1 MVIGEQTRASLVWET
16 RWVMIA
22 GLFPWVVA
30 AVVTIAVHLDTN
42 APLTQLPTFTPHQ
55 PALNVVLGLLS
66 YLPTA
71 AVVPLTLFL
80 LARTGQSPASL
91 GLTRVDLPDLGVGV
105 GLAAAAFG
113 CQLVLALAL
122 VPLEHSRLANTAH
135 VLHVPVYYV
144 IFAVSESFITAVSE
158 EVIVNGYLLT
168 RLDQLGW
175 SPARAFWLSL
185 ALRTSYH
192 LYYGVAVIFTLPFGW
207 LVTRS
212 FQKHR
217 KLSRPILAH
226 FLYDMTVFILAILH

>member
-1 MVIGEQTRASLVWET
+1 VVISEQTRSSLVLET
-16 RWVMIA
+16 WLVMIA
-22 GLFPWVVA
+22 GLFPWVVS
-30 AVVTIAVHLDTN
+30 AVLILAVHLDTN
-42 APLTQLPTFTPHQ
+42 ARLSQLPTIVPHQ

-66 YLPTA
+66 YTPTA
-71 AVVPLTLFL
+71 AVVPLALLL
-80 LARTGQSPASL
+80 LARTGQPPSSL
-91 GLTRVDLPDLGVGV
+91 GLTRVDMPDLGAGA

-113 CQLVLALAL
+113 CQFVLAIALA
-122 VPLEHSRLANTAH
+122 PLEHSKLANTAP

-144 IFAVSESFITAVSE
+144 IFAVSQSLITAVAE

-175 SPARAFWLSL
+175 SPTRAFWLSL

-192 LYYGVAVIFTLPFGW
+192 VYYGVAVIFTLPFGW

-226 FLYDMTVFILAILH
+226 FLYDMTVFFLAILR

>member
-1 MVIGEQTRASLVWET
+1 VISEQTRSGLVWET
-16 RWVMIA
+16 RLVMIA
-22 GLFPWVVA
+22 GLFPWVVS
-30 AVVTIAVHLDTN
+30 AVLILAVHLDTN
-42 APLTQLPTFTPHQ
+42 ARLSQLPTIVPHQ

-66 YLPTA
+66 YTPTA
-71 AVVPLTLFL
+71 AVVPLALFL
-80 LARTGQSPASL
+80 LARTGQSPSGL
-91 GLTRVDLPDLGVGV
+91 GLTRVDAPDLGAGV
-105 GLAAAAFG
+105 GLAAGAFG
-113 CQLVLALAL
+113 CQFVLAIAL
-122 VPLEHSRLANTAH
+122 VPLEHTKLANTAT

-144 IFAVSESFITAVSE
+144 VFAVSQSFITAVSE

-192 LYYGVAVIFTLPFGW
+192 VYYGVAVIFTLPFGW

-226 FLYDMTVFILAILH
+226 FLYDMTVFFLAILH